1 MQKAD
6 EMLDLDHQQGRTS
19 WTRASWVG
27 VVALVCALLAV
38 TLLGTGVA
46 QALVER
52 LLPTGSQTVVLK
64 VQFRSGGKSSFSGTF
79 AGRPLQGT
87 FERTDP
93 AIAKKLCPTNDSVEN
108 RGTNFTYGGKY
119 NGRSY
124 SFSGCVKVSAVLS
137 KFSYRMTGK
146 IGSVPMSGNT
156 VGLSLKGT
164 TLTLPFKGKVGNQ
177 VVTGTATLRD
187 SANGPNAAASLVA
200 HLKIGT

>member
-1 MQKAD
+1 MAAIMLGGATETLKAMRD
-6 EMLDLDHQQGRTS
+6 DGVFLDPQG
-19 WTRASWVG
+19 
-27 VVALVCALLAV
+27 
-38 TLLGTGVA
+38 GTGDDYA
-46 QALVER
+46 CLV
-52 LLPTGSQTVVLK
+52 TS
-64 VQFRSGGKSSFSGTF
+64 
-79 AGRPLQGT
+79 
-87 FERTDP
+87 DP